1 MKNAQSRIFEPSFLL
16 EGADLQRLMLSLV
29 KGGLNKQA
37 RDSIGMA
44 IAQHVNRVVAPGLG
58 GLKIKLDQRWGTA
71 VNSLRDVGY
80 AMIDNVFDPAAI
92 AAIYEYIKD
101 KPVMYGQESGYNQV
115 GGRAE
120 GPLEDMPAGTRFAH
134 YKTPDLLA
142 CPEIYQAVHNF
153 DLIGTITAYLGA
165 PPTVSSVSLWWSFP
179 VDLPAAGMQMY
190 HHDRGDFRS
199 VNLFVYLTDVTETTG
214 PHAFVE
220 RTHEMNILHP
230 LSVKLFGSDPKRM
243 HDFWTW
249 MENHRKTDEEVR
261 SFFPAELIKSFTG
274 PQGTSFL
281 EDTRGQHKGT
291 LPTKGKRV
299 AFEIVYSTL
308 PKYNE
313 VFSPVR
319 RTELGLPPSVE
330 TDNAN
335 IHPLARYATRL
346 MYT

>member
-1 MKNAQSRIFEPSFLL
+1 MQNAQSRIFEPSFLL
-16 EGADLQRLMLSLV
+16 EGADLQKLMLSLV

-37 RDSIGMA
+37 RDSIGLA
-44 IAQHVNRVVAPGLG
+44 IAQHVNRVVSPGLG
-58 GLKIKLDQRWGTA
+58 GLKLKLDERLSA
-71 VNSLRDVGY
+71 VVQNLRASGY
-80 AMIDNVFDPAAI
+80 AMIDDVFDPAAI
-92 AAIYEYIKD
+92 AAMYDYVKD
-101 KPVMYGQESGYNQV
+101 KAVLYGQESGYNQV

-120 GPLEDMPAGTRFAH
+120 GPIEEMPEGTRFAH
-134 YKTPDLLA
+134 YKTADLLA
-142 CPEIYQAVHNF
+142 CPQIYTTVHRL
-153 DLIGTITAYLGA
+153 DLIATIMAYLGA
-165 PPTVSSVSLWWSFP
+165 PPTVSSVSMWWSFP

-199 VNLFVYLTDVTETTG
+199 VNLFVYLTDVSDTTG

-220 RTHEMNILHP
+220 QTHEMDILHP
-230 LSVKLFGSDPKRM
+230 LSMKLFGSDPVRLRE
-243 HDFWTW
+243 FWKW

-261 SFFPAELIKSFTG
+261 SFFPADKIKSFTG
-274 PQGTSFL
+274 PKGTSFL

-291 LPTKGKRV
+291 LPTQGKRV

-319 RTELGLPPSVE
+319 RTELGLPPTVE
-330 TDNAN
+330 TDNAQIN
-335 IHPLARYATRL
+335 PLVRYATRL